1 MEKSLRVENCRL
13 RIGGNFDNLV
23 EMSEITKD
31 YIIGHLDWNS
41 RIRFAVGIGVS
52 CLLFATLGFMV
63 LAPWDPQGA
72 ISLQFVDN
80 ETFFLI
86 RLVGLLLVAGVF
98 SSVIMDARLP
108 MFGTFAASVGM
119 GIPLVKT
126 AGMTYVMVRLQVGK
140 EFEHSHDL
148 WPYLM
153 MESLAWGVV
162 LMILA
167 GGTMAVERWL
177 KKNNPEINE
186 TPEVKERSA
195 KTKDKTRPTRWLR
208 GLGGTLIT
216 TILALSLISVLAAN
230 GQKGQVVFA
239 VIAGFIVAAI
249 IAEQITENDH
259 PFWQVLAIPVV
270 AMVAYGYTWQNP
282 TRPPGLEALLNIA
295 PTNLARVLPVEY
307 TFMGAIGAI
316 FGTWTSHRMRYAKDH
331 G

>member
-1 MEKSLRVENCRL
+1 MNAISSKE
-13 RIGGNFDNLV
+13 
-23 EMSEITKD
+23 

-41 RIRFAVGIGVS
+41 RVRFAVGIAVS
-52 CLLFATLGFMV
+52 CVLFATLGFMV

-86 RLVGLLLVAGVF
+86 RLVALLLVAGVF

-108 MFGTFAASVGM
+108 MFGTFSAAIGM

-153 MESLAWGVV
+153 METLAWSAV

-167 GGTMAVERWL
+167 AGTMLVERWL
-177 KKNNPEINE
+177 KKGDDESIE
-186 TPEVKERSA
+186 TNQPQEKSA
-195 KTKDKTRPTRWLR
+195 KKKKENSLAQWLR
-208 GLGGTLIT
+208 GLGGMLIT
-216 TILALSLISVLAAN
+216 AILALALISVLAAN
-230 GQKGQVVFA
+230 GMKGQVTFA
-239 VIAGFIVAAI
+239 VIAGFFVAALV
-249 IAEQITENDH
+249 AEQVTENDH

-270 AMVAYGYTWQNP
+270 AMAAYGYTWQNP
-282 TRPPGLEALLNIA
+282 TRPAGLETLLNIA
-295 PTNLARVLPVEY
+295 PTNLARVLPAEY
-307 TFMGAIGAI
+307 IFMGAIGAI
-316 FGTWTSHRMRYAKDH
+316 FGTWTSHRMRYAKEH